1 MKFEQIRYVMA
12 VYQTGSISKAAKQL
26 YLSQPNISNALK
38 NLEQELGVELFV
50 RDTAG
55 IRFTETGMAF
65 VRHCKVILDEVEQI
79 NTLTKREEAVEF
91 VLLHPSYPPVEA
103 AFTQLCNQ
111 VMEKERYRLVM
122 RTAQQY
128 EAFRLLSE
136 NKADLAIITST
147 NISSHTIRIE
157 LERLGLVYVHL
168 RWLPCNI
175 NLSKNHPL
183 ASDPDFHVNN
193 LLNYPFVQYDFADY
207 QSPYGHVPI
216 SFVNTSKI
224 LKVSGGD
231 TRSYL
236 IAHSSAYGIGAQMAP
251 GTAEEKG
258 LRCIPIPREHF
269 LLDFGYLYAEN
280 RPPSSVGQRFLELL
294 EKELYFLPKDGP
306 EESGSD
312 NEKNS

>member
-50 RDTAG
+50 RDTGG
-55 IRFTETGMAF
+55 IRFTEAGMAF
-65 VRHCKVILDEVEQI
+65 VRHGKVILDEMEQLR
-79 NTLTKREEAVEF
+79 TLSKGEEAIEF
-91 VLLHPSYPPVEA
+91 VLLYPSYPPVEA
-103 AFTQLCNQ
+103 AFARLCSQ
-111 VMEKERYRLVM
+111 VMDKERYHLIM

-136 NKADLAIITST
+136 NRADLAIITST
-147 NISSHTIRIE
+147 NITSHSIRIE

-175 NLSKNHPL
+175 NMSTDHPL
-183 ASDPDFHVNN
+183 ANDPDFNVKK
-193 LLNYPFVQYDFADY
+193 LIDYPFVQYDFAEY
-207 QSPYGHVPI
+207 RSPYGLTPV
-216 SFVNTSKI
+216 SFVNTNKI

-236 IAHSSAYGIGAQMAP
+236 IAHSNAYGVGAQMAP
-251 GTAEEKG
+251 GMAEEKG
-258 LRCIPIPREHF
+258 LHCIPISKEK
-269 LLDFGYLYAEN
+269 LQLDFGYLYAEN
-280 RPPSSVGQRFLELL
+280 RPPSAVAQRFLNLL
-294 EKELYFLPKDGP
+294 EEELYFLPEDDSEITP
-306 EESGSD
+306 SM
-312 NEKNS
+312 

>member
-38 NLEQELGVELFV
+38 NLERELGVELFV
-50 RDTAG
+50 RDTGG

-65 VRHCKVILDEVEQI
+65 VRHCKVILDEIEQLH
-79 NTLTKREEAVEF
+79 TLSRSEEAVEF

-103 AFTQLCNQ
+103 AFARLCGQ
-111 VMEKERYRLVM
+111 VMEKERYHLVM

-136 NKADLAIITST
+136 NRADLAILTST
-147 NISSHTIRIE
+147 NISSHAIRTE

-168 RWLPCNI
+168 RWMPCNI
-175 NLSKNHPL
+175 NLSKDHPL
-183 ASDPDFHVNN
+183 ANDPEFHVDK
-193 LLNYPFVQYDFADY
+193 LIDYPFVQYDFAEY
-207 QSPYGHVPI
+207 RSPYGLTPVP
-216 SFVNTSKI
+216 FVNTNKI

-236 IAHSSAYGIGAQMAP
+236 IAHSNAYGIGAQMAP
-251 GTAEEKG
+251 GMAEEKG
-258 LRCIPIPREHF
+258 LHCIPIPREK
-269 LLDFGYLYAEN
+269 LQLDFGYLYAEN
-280 RPPSSVGQRFLELL
+280 RPPTAITQRFLDILEEELF
-294 EKELYFLPKDGP
+294 FLPEDEP
-306 EESGSD
+306 EFAPPAE
-312 NEKNS
+312 